1 MLLYREFQISNV
13 LLRAYS
19 LIIHEKSTQLYKQ
32 FFIKPSLKITLRST
46 TNAKPEAKVLSCFV
60 LAKEYDG
67 SQLVGC
73 DTKENQRWRRA
84 STSAAAKEMVL
95 ELSVSFIKRATKLD
109 DSIFL
114 DSEERECKRLRL
126 S

>member
-1 MLLYREFQISNV
+1 LAFDD
-13 LLRAYS
+13 
-19 LIIHEKSTQLYKQ
+19 LITRNSRNFTL
-32 FFIKPSLKITLRST
+32 LKITLRST
-46 TNAKPEAKVLSCFV
+46 TNAKPEAKDLSCLLDS

-73 DTKENQRWRRA
+73 ETKENQRWRRV
-84 STSAAAKEMVL
+84 STSAAAKGISEVVP
-95 ELSVSFIKRATKLD
+95 ELSVSFIKQATKLD